1 MIVTVLIAAID
12 AVSTSPQYQIGSL
25 HYRNDATYGPRVWRY
40 VKNAEASTAF
50 AAGTVVMNQTA
61 TATPGLG
68 LVGATSIAAHRVI
81 GVAQHAIAAGSY
93 GWILV
98 QGLGLVL
105 ADTGGFT
112 VDTGLIPG
120 NAVAGRADDVGAA
133 TGAIFALALA
143 TTAATAT
150 GVCLIR
156 CL

>member
-12 AVSTSPQYQIGSL
+12 SVETTPKYQVGSL
-25 HYRNDATYGPRVWRY
+25 HYRNSSTYGPQVWRY

-50 AAGTVVMNQTA
+50 AAGTVLMNNTA
-61 TATPGLG
+61 TASPGQA
-68 LVGATSIAAHRVI
+68 LVCTTSISAHRVA

-93 GWILV
+93 GWVLV

-120 NAVAGRADDVGAA
+120 NAVAGRADDVGGA
-133 TGAIFALALA
+133 TAAIFALALA